1 MIERYSMFQLYFS
14 YNSVECLRWARY
26 WHQDHIR
33 MKKGKNNKGRPKKV
47 TSILGTDREQ
57 NYRIWSIKEIMKNWF
72 IFKISVQFHFT
83 FMYFSIDVHLKSKIQ
98 HQQRASI
105 IQVSSAP
112 PIKLINVHLIF
123 IFLHTPP
130 PPIGNS
136 LNIIIPLCYI

>member
-1 MIERYSMFQLYFS
+1 
-14 YNSVECLRWARY
+14 
-26 WHQDHIR
+26 

-112 PIKLINVHLIF
+112 PIKLINVHLIW

-130 PPIGNS
+130 PPSGIHSILSSPCAIYKKKIFMCWKNWNYDHIS
-136 LNIIIPLCYI
+136 DAEKEYCA